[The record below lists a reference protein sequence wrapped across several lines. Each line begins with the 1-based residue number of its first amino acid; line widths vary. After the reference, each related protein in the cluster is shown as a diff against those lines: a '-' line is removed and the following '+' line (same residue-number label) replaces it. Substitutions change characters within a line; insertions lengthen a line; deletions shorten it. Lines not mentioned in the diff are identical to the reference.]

1 MQLHFLLVIVVV
13 SDVKVMSSTVA
24 VIFAIAQ
31 VVNNYNIQTEPQFF
45 WTKPN
50 QTHSERNPS
59 VFKKPKPNRNLKKYI
74 PHIPTFC
81 IESEVHWNPQ
91 METQSWTG

>member
-45 WTKPN
+45 
-50 QTHSERNPS
+50 
-59 VFKKPKPNRNLKKYI
+59 
-74 PHIPTFC
+74 
-81 IESEVHWNPQ
+81 
-91 METQSWTG
+91 